1 MAHDDQLIEL
11 IERRE
16 QLRQQGRNVPPEE
29 LCAGCPERLEDF
41 KRAVETLEWFAANL
55 GPEEPLPPT
64 IASPTPPEPSE
75 GDSMPPKLKGFE
87 FVRLLGKG
95 AFGEVW
101 LARDL
106 NLGCERAVKL
116 LRRDRYTQANI
127 DRLAEEARTMAR
139 LPKHRNRVQVHVFV
153 PGVTNSFEIMEYV
166 EGGAL
171 SEQISPEAPMPW
183 ERAARYV
190 ADVADG
196 LAEVHA
202 AGIFHRDIK
211 PANILWDRHKDEA
224 LLGDFG
230 IAARAEQASGIAGT
244 RGYIAPELDG
254 GQASAKSDVFSLAA
268 TLFCLVGG
276 DPPFATSDLVAGLQQ
291 ARAGLGRPVAAL
303 SRVPQAIEDV
313 IRAGLE
319 PDPARRADLATFTAR
334 LRGAHLQALAD
345 KLLECS
351 RRAAHRVSLRVS
363 VSTADE
369 RDLVFRPVACE
380 TQARE
385 PTRNFEIVPETA
397 PVASVRTGDL
407 LRLEMEADV
416 DGYLTV
422 LNLGS
427 SGDLKVVFPNPQAR
441 DSRIRA
447 GRPQRLTVK
456 LTPPPGTDRAA
467 VIWTRHPMDLTPAEW
482 RSRIEAGQV
491 AAVPPQESV
500 RGMDFVLH
508 EAAEQPGDA
517 WTASVVTISHRLP

>member
-1 MAHDDQLIEL
+1 VAHDDQLIEL

-16 QLRQQGRNVPPEE
+16 QLCQQGRDVTPEE
-29 LCAGCPERLEDF
+29 LCIDCPGRLEDF
-41 KRAVETLEWFAANL
+41 KRALETLVWFAANL

-75 GDSMPPKLKGFE
+75 GDPMPPKLKGFE

-106 NLGCERAVKL
+106 NLGCERAIKL
-116 LRRDRYTQANI
+116 LPRDRYTQRNI
-127 DRLAEEARTMAR
+127 DRLADEARTMAR
-139 LPKHRNRVQVHVFV
+139 LSKHRNRVQVHLLI
-153 PGVTNSFEIMEYV
+153 PGVTNSFLIMEYV

-171 SEQISPEAPMPW
+171 NKQTSPETPMLW
-183 ERAARYV
+183 GRAARYV

-230 IAARAEQASGIAGT
+230 IAACAEQASGIAGT
-244 RGYIAPELDG
+244 KGYIAPELDG

-268 TLFCLVGG
+268 TLFCLVAGR
-276 DPPFATSDLVAGLQQ
+276 PPFATSDLMAGLQQ
-291 ARAGLGRPVAAL
+291 ARAGLGRPVAEL

-351 RRAAHRVSLRVS
+351 RRAASRVNLRVS
-363 VSTADE
+363 VWAADE

-380 TQARE
+380 TQIRE
-385 PTRNFEIVPETA
+385 PTRNLDVVPETA

-407 LRLEMEADV
+407 LRLEVDADA

-427 SGDLKVVFPNPQAR
+427 SGELKVVFPNPQAQ
-441 DSRIRA
+441 DNRIRA
-447 GRPQRLTVK
+447 GRPHRLTVK
-456 LTPPPGTDRAA
+456 LTPPAGTDRAA
-467 VIWTRHPMDLTPAEW
+467 VIWTRHPRDLTPAEW
-482 RSRIEAGQV
+482 QSRIEAGQV
-491 AAVPPQESV
+491 AAVPPHAAV

-508 EAAEQPGDA
+508 EAVEQPGDA